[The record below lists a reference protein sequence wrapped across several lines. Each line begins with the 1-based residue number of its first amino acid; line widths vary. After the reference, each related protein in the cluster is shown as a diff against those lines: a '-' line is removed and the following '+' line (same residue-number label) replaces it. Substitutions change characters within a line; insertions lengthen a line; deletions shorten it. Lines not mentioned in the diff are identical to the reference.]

1 MEDGGSSVQP
11 MSTGY
16 FPRPVEGQSLFSF
29 LSSGQFSRANAEL
42 DRENAHFSI
51 SEAMIAA
58 IEQVILFTFLLLFS
72 IFICSWHCVNLSEL
86 MFSLSLSLF

>member
-1 MEDGGSSVQP
+1 MSWSHKSFMEDGGSNVQP

-16 FPRPVEGQSLFSF
+16 FPRPAEGQSLFSF

-42 DRENAHFSI
+42 DRENAHFNI

-58 IEQVILFTFLLLFS
+58 IEQVKS
-72 IFICSWHCVNLSEL
+72 NQMRQSCSG
-86 MFSLSLSLF
+86 